1 MTASTPTSTPAARQT
16 PDFPRKLFVI
26 FPVVA
31 VALILAGV
39 GVTFWIGQ
47 NVTIEQL
54 ARNVLLAATPFILTF
69 VAIILL
75 FITFVMAVN
84 YFMSGRLDART
95 HYTIELII
103 IACIVA
109 GIVGI
114 FQQWVKAFYS
124 NGFLLLLFST
134 LAFII
139 WSHIAPRRVRLQEE

>member
-1 MTASTPTSTPAARQT
+1 MSATQRETRQR
-16 PDFPRKLFVI
+16 PDLPKRLFVI

-31 VALILAGV
+31 VLLVLAGV

-84 YFMSGRLDART
+84 YLVSGRIAARP
-95 HYTIELII
+95 HYIVEMIVI
-103 IACIVA
+103 VCILA
-109 GIVGI
+109 GIFGI

-124 NGFLLLLFST
+124 AGFLLLLFST
-134 LAFII
+134 LAFIV
-139 WSHIAPRRVRLQEE
+139 WSHIAPKRVRMQEE

>member
-1 MTASTPTSTPAARQT
+1 MSAAEKAAHQR
-16 PDFPRKLFVI
+16 PDSPGRLFII
-26 FPVVA
+26 FPAVA
-31 VALILAGV
+31 VALIMAGV

-75 FITFVMAVN
+75 FITFIMAIS
-84 YFMSGRLDART
+84 YFASGRLDART
-95 HYTIELII
+95 HFRIELFII
-103 IACIVA
+103 ICIVA

-134 LAFII
+134 LAFIV